1 MKRISFNLMGVLCIL
16 FSTCF
21 YACSEKR
28 TLNSDYEIIPKP
40 LDVNCKG
47 DASFLLKDGVAVIYP
62 ENNRKMQ
69 DNAEFL
75 VDYVERQTGVKL
87 TSHAGMPVDG
97 AICLTLDLSDDN
109 AEAYKLIVNDK
120 RVCISGAS
128 EAGVFYG
135 IQTLRKSLPVAQDIN
150 VNLSAVEIYDKPRF
164 AYRGAMLDVARHF
177 YTVDE
182 VKTFI
187 DMLALHNINRFHWH
201 LTDDQGWRIEIKKYP
216 KLMSVAS
223 ERKETVVGRWYSGIY
238 DGKPYGGYYT
248 QDELR
253 DVIDYAA
260 KRQLLSFLKLICRDI
275 CRLH

>member
-97 AICLTLDLSDDN
+97 AIW
-109 AEAYKLIVNDK
+109 
-120 RVCISGAS
+120 G
-128 EAGVFYG
+128 
-135 IQTLRKSLPVAQDIN
+135 Q
-150 VNLSAVEIYDKPRF
+150 
-164 AYRGAMLDVARHF
+164 
-177 YTVDE
+177 
-182 VKTFI
+182 
-187 DMLALHNINRFHWH
+187 
-201 LTDDQGWRIEIKKYP
+201 
-216 KLMSVAS
+216 
-223 ERKETVVGRWYSGIY
+223 
-238 DGKPYGGYYT
+238 
-248 QDELR
+248 
-253 DVIDYAA
+253 
-260 KRQLLSFLKLICRDI
+260 
-275 CRLH
+275 